1 MATSVLYQLG
11 RHFHFRDRNVFKK
24 LYIQY
29 VRPHLEFASPAW
41 SPWLEADKKIL
52 EQVQEKAIKM
62 ISGLTG
68 RTYEEKLVEL
78 GLDTL
83 ETRREKQDL
92 LEMHKIMN
100 GYGNMDPGTMFSKV
114 QEREGR
120 VTRTGADPGNVLVP
134 RARLDTRKYSFTV
147 RVPDSWNRLATE
159 TKMTTSLQKFK
170 TAIKKRP

>member
-1 MATSVLYQLG
+1 
-11 RHFHFRDRNVFKK
+11 
-24 LYIQY
+24 
-29 VRPHLEFASPAW
+29 
-41 SPWLEADKKIL
+41 
-52 EQVQEKAIKM
+52 M

-68 RTYEEKLVEL
+68 RTYEEKLEEL

-100 GYGNMDPGTMFSKV
+100 GYGNMDPGTLFSKV

-120 VTRTGADPGNVLVP
+120 VTRMGADPGNVLVP

-147 RVPDSWNRLATE
+147 WVPDSWNRLAKE